1 MPSEEYKRVDAFTA
15 LAEPTRR
22 RILDRLRRG
31 EHTVGD
37 LVDTLDLSQP
47 AVSKHL
53 KVLRE
58 AGFVSSRVAA
68 QHRVYRIEVAPFGE
82 LDRWLEPY
90 RALWNRHLDKLER
103 HLETMEES

>member
-1 MPSEEYKRVDAFTA
+1 MDAFTA

-22 RILDRLRRG
+22 RILDRLRHG

-68 QHRVYRIEVAPFGE
+68 QHRVYRIEEAPFSE

-90 RALWNRHLDKLER
+90 RRLWNRHLDKLEQ
-103 HLETMEES
+103 HLDQMEES

>member
-1 MPSEEYKRVDAFTA
+1 MTKEEYKRVDAFTA

-22 RILDRLRRG
+22 RILDRLRHG

-37 LVDTLDLSQP
+37 LVDTLALSQP

-68 QHRVYRIEVAPFGE
+68 QHRVYRIEVTPFGE

-90 RALWNRHLDKLER
+90 RQLWTRHLDKLEE
-103 HLETMEES
+103 HLETMEEK

>member
-1 MPSEEYKRVDAFTA
+1 MIEGEYKEVDAFTA

-22 RILDRLRRG
+22 RILDRLRLG
-31 EHTVGD
+31 EQTVGD
-37 LVDTLDLSQP
+37 LVDTLAISQP
-47 AVSKHL
+47 AASKHL

-68 QHRVYRIEVAPFGE
+68 QHRVYRIEAEPFTE

-90 RALWNRHLDKLER
+90 RLLWNRHLDKLER
-103 HLETMEES
+103 HLDDMEE

>member
-1 MPSEEYKRVDAFTA
+1 MLEEEYKRVDAFTA

-22 RILDRLRRG
+22 RILDRLRLG
-31 EHTVGD
+31 EQTVGD
-37 LVDTLDLSQP
+37 LVDTLAISQP
-47 AVSKHL
+47 AASKHL

-68 QHRVYRIEVAPFGE
+68 QHRVYRIEAAPFTD

-90 RALWNRHLDKLER
+90 RALWNRHLDMLEH
-103 HLETMEES
+103 HLDTMEEQ

>member
-1 MPSEEYKRVDAFTA
+1 VDAFTA

-22 RILDRLRRG
+22 RILDRLRHG

-37 LVDTLDLSQP
+37 LVDTLALSQP

-68 QHRVYRIEVAPFGE
+68 QHRVYRIEAAPFSE

-90 RALWNRHLDKLER
+90 RALWNRHLDKLEA
-103 HLETMEES
+103 HLETMEDPS

>member
-1 MPSEEYKRVDAFTA
+1 MDAFTA

-22 RILDRLRRG
+22 RILDRLRAG

-37 LVDTLDLSQP
+37 LVDTLAVSQP

-53 KVLRE
+53 KVLRD

-68 QHRVYRIEVAPFGE
+68 QHRVYRIEAGPFGE

-90 RALWNRHLDKLER
+90 RALWTRHLDQLEQ